1 MTAAD
6 PCRAPDLDGVLNVG
20 ARLDQPPAAELLV
33 AFAGELDGQRGLV
46 DEIGLADLAHTLM
59 LVERGLVPSKDGRAL
74 LRVLLELQGRPADF
88 ILDPAAG
95 DLYTNR
101 EAWLSARTPAAAWL
115 GFGRA
120 RREAT
125 TAAWQLAVRARVLRL
140 TEELASCGRAL
151 VERASELRDVL
162 APDYTY
168 MQPAQPT
175 SFGHTLLTFA
185 FPLLRD
191 LDRLRALH
199 ARVDRSPAGCGS
211 ANGSRLPQ
219 DRRLLAELLGF
230 GGLVAHARDAMWQA
244 DLPIECLATVVAALV
259 NLDRLAEDLLFF
271 STAEVGL
278 VSLADA
284 HARASKILPQKK
296 NPYALTWIR
305 ACANEAIGVQAGVA
319 ASGRTPSGQ
328 IDNRLLAYGE
338 VPRMLDRGAGA
349 AALAAA
355 VVRGLTVDRARGGQ
369 LMTQSFIVATD
380 LAEVLVVESGLDHR
394 AAQRVVGVLARML
407 ATSGRRSA
415 SLDSAD
421 VNAAAI
427 EVTGSGAELDNAA
440 LTRALDAARAVSAR
454 EGPGGAAAA
463 QMTEML
469 SACRAELA
477 SATTFCVESRA
488 RAEHA
493 RLALLARA
501 SAAAEGA

>member
-1 MTAAD
+1 
-6 PCRAPDLDGVLNVG
+6 
-20 ARLDQPPAAELLV
+20 
-33 AFAGELDGQRGLV
+33 
-46 DEIGLADLAHTLM
+46 
-59 LVERGLVPSKDGRAL
+59 
-74 LRVLLELQGRPADF
+74 
-88 ILDPAAG
+88 
-95 DLYTNR
+95 
-101 EAWLSARTPAAAWL
+101 
-115 GFGRA
+115 
-120 RREAT
+120 
-125 TAAWQLAVRARVLRL
+125 
-140 TEELASCGRAL
+140 
-151 VERASELRDVL
+151 
-162 APDYTY
+162 
-168 MQPAQPT
+168 
-175 SFGHTLLTFA
+175 
-185 FPLLRD
+185 
-191 LDRLRALH
+191 
-199 ARVDRSPAGCGS
+199 
-211 ANGSRLPQ
+211 
-219 DRRLLAELLGF
+219 
-230 GGLVAHARDAMWQA
+230 
-244 DLPIECLATVVAALV
+244 
-259 NLDRLAEDLLFF
+259 
-271 STAEVGL
+271 
-278 VSLADA
+278 
-284 HARASKILPQKK
+284 LPQKK

-463 QMTEML
+463 PMTEML